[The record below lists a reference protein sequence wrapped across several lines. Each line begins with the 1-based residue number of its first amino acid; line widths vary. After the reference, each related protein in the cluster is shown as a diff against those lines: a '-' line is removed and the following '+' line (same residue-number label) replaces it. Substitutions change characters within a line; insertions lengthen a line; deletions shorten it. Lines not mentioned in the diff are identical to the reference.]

1 MSERARTRVCEYV
14 CVCVCVCVCVLCES
28 EGSIVELGGGN
39 R

>member
-1 MSERARTRVCEYV
+1 MSERARTRVCEY
-14 CVCVCVCVCVLCES
+14 VCVCVCVCVLCES